1 MVLKYLL
8 AYFYGFTTESH
19 EKTLINN
26 INNNKLQTD
35 KLDSECSGAFTIKL
49 TLTSPTRPA
58 LNGTGT
64 QMATNW

>member
-1 MVLKYLL
+1 MVFKYFSACL
-8 AYFYGFTTESH
+8 YGFTTESH

-35 KLDSECSGAFTIKL
+35 KLDSECSGAFTIEL

-64 QMATNW
+64 QIATNW